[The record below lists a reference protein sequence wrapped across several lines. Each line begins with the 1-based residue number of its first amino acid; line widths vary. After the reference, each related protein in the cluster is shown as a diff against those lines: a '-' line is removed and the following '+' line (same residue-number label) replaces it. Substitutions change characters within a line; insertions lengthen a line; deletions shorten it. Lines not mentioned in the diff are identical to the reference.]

1 MASERGSWPPDDEQ
15 AALVSAPPA
24 GGALPPLPPGRL
36 LVPLALL
43 AACAVAVS
51 GSRWVV
57 RGAAREGGA
66 GLVAEALVSAEAKPT
81 PSKPAPAKPPPQSAA
96 VGTEGRGRGPL
107 KPAAIV
113 SATYGKADADEAVS
127 DADPRRP
134 HQPASSASEAGP
146 HECHTAVRG
155 EECYGAV
162 LWAYFTGI
170 HTNPEWYEGLSL
182 ESEFEDFQAKMHQ
195 EGIKNCTR
203 PCDTSTQLLA
213 QQPWGSPSLFCF
225 SVAIG
230 DELNLMR
237 AMVSKRAGIFDCDEK
252 TVLSDSVVD
261 LGMGIEATAVEVVDG
276 GVGQSGTA
284 ANVQTFINA
293 WNAILSAAHHLIHDF
308 TVKVD
313 PDAVLLPSRLRDHV
327 QLSVGRSVYVP
338 NCDHT
343 DIWPGSPDYP
353 MMYGAVEVI
362 SRGGM
367 QAYEEGRS
375 RCEEELGWAH
385 WGEDLYLGKCLSM
398 LGVEQ
403 ALDVDQVRDETCCPG
418 TPEQCPD
425 RKDCTDT
432 QATAFHKFKAVDA
445 WLDCWQKACGQTTVW
460 MQ

>member
-1 MASERGSWPPDDEQ
+1 
-15 AALVSAPPA
+15 
-24 GGALPPLPPGRL
+24 
-36 LVPLALL
+36 
-43 AACAVAVS
+43 
-51 GSRWVV
+51 
-57 RGAAREGGA
+57 
-66 GLVAEALVSAEAKPT
+66 
-81 PSKPAPAKPPPQSAA
+81 
-96 VGTEGRGRGPL
+96 
-107 KPAAIV
+107 
-113 SATYGKADADEAVS
+113 
-127 DADPRRP
+127 
-134 HQPASSASEAGP
+134 
-146 HECHTAVRG
+146 
-155 EECYGAV
+155 V

-182 ESEFEDFQAKMHQ
+182 ESKFEDFQAKMHG
-195 EGIKNCTR
+195 EGIKNCTK

-213 QQPWGSPSLFCF
+213 QQPWGSPSLLCF

-261 LGMGIEATAVEVVDG
+261 LGMGIETSAVDVVDG

-327 QLSVGRSVYVP
+327 QLWVGRSVYVP
-338 NCDHT
+338 NCDHR

-367 QAYEEGRS
+367 QAYEEGHS
-375 RCEEELGWAH
+375 KCEEELDWAH
-385 WGEDLYLGKCLSM
+385 WGEDLYLGHCLSM

-432 QATAFHKFKAVDA
+432 QAAAFHKFKSVDA
-445 WLDCWQKACGQTTVW
+445 WLDCWQQARGQTTIW